1 MATTTL
7 LLAYPLQLP
16 SPAVRSLCQ
25 SWWTCH
31 SAGHHT
37 WRNRCD
43 ALLATG
49 QPLSVVPH
57 SIREQ
62 LDLVIRPEPGWKGQV
77 PAWYGIACR
86 IGRVSL
92 WLPIEENPGE
102 LRELALLT
110 LLPKQ
115 DLEAAP
121 PYIQLGTQFLIEY
134 NAQLAL
140 DASTLHAGGQLVIP

>member
-16 SPAVRSLCQ
+16 SPAVRYLCQ

-31 SAGHHT
+31 SAGRHT
-37 WRNRCD
+37 WRNRSD
-43 ALLATG
+43 SLLATG
-49 QPLSVVPH
+49 QPLSVIPH
-57 SIREQ
+57 LIQEQ
-62 LDLVIRPEPGWKGQV
+62 LDLVIKPAPGWKGQI
-77 PAWYGIACR
+77 PTWYGVACR

-102 LRELALLT
+102 LREFELLT

-115 DLEAAP
+115 DLEDAP

-134 NAQLAL
+134 RASVEL
-140 DASTLHAGGQLVIP
+140 DASTLNAGGRLVVP